1 MARYIDA
8 DKLKAHYSWWECT
21 ESGNEQK
28 KVFDTIIDLQPTA
41 DVVER
46 KKAHW
51 EIADQEEPRFY
62 GCSRCLKLSRYEH
75 RFCPNCG
82 AQMDERKEDGA

>member
-41 DVVER
+41 DVVEVVR
-46 KKAHW
+46 CKDCVHHKNAPKTTDVW
-51 EIADQEEPRFY
+51 CERVDGLLPENWFCADGDRGEN
-62 GCSRCLKLSRYEH
+62 G
-75 RFCPNCG
+75 
-82 AQMDERKEDGA
+82 D